1 MIFLVGYTPEIEQ
14 TKNGHVYKVRG
25 AYANVLETDPQD
37 TLHQIFHARSMH
49 REYFVI
55 LKLSALEGE
64 LFEIEEKT
72 SQVSLLPPTQWS
84 RKLHHLE
91 RGFSNPEND
100 ELQIRCRV
108 HDGTIATLHP
118 ETARQLVIQ
127 QLHRGLFWP
136 HKTRAAKREH
146 LPPFNQGPSNL
157 SNEKKKLVV

>member
-1 MIFLVGYTPEIEQ
+1 MAMFIRSEEPMQ
-14 TKNGHVYKVRG
+14 TCWR
-25 AYANVLETDPQD
+25 
-37 TLHQIFHARSMH
+37 R
-49 REYFVI
+49 I
-55 LKLSALEGE
+55 LKTRSIKSSTLGQCTESILSSSSSRPLKESFLRSKKKRRRYHCCLQHNG
-64 LFEIEEKT
+64 
-72 SQVSLLPPTQWS
+72 P